1 MLKVLIA
8 FATIATL
15 VAPSFAGE
23 RENVLQV
30 VEYFYQGD
38 HTGSKKYRELSLHP
52 KGAYRYS
59 DENGQYVED
68 LFTFEEG
75 HADTSYKEEVL
86 SVDIYQDVAL
96 VRLRLA
102 FEGEL
107 DAEYKL
113 MILHKLSGKWLITSI
128 SWGMGVTL

>member
-1 MLKVLIA
+1 
-8 FATIATL
+8 
-15 VAPSFAGE
+15 
-23 RENVLQV
+23 
-30 VEYFYQGD
+30 
-38 HTGSKKYRELSLHP
+38 LHP

-128 SWGMGVTL
+128 SWGIGVTL